1 MTNFVSLCQHPVSSL
16 VISQSS
22 PVDETSREGV
32 DDSRVGFGSSVF
44 RQIRELEEASLFVY
58 SSSSA
63 YSSK

>member
-1 MTNFVSLCQHPVSSL
+1 MTKFVSLCQPPVSCL

-22 PVDETSREGV
+22 PVDETSREGI

-44 RQIRELEEASLFVY
+44 RQIRELEEASLFIY

-63 YSSK
+63 YSLK